1 MQESATPAYTAV
13 ARTLH
18 WVTAALILIII
29 PLGLVI
35 YYDLGGKLADQIYD
49 LHRSIGALLIP
60 VVLVRLVY
68 RLFHKPARLPGDI
81 SCLQRFVAHATHWT
95 LYTLIIVQPFIGWIA
110 TSAFRAPIPVFAL
123 LELPPIWSEQRE
135 FSERMFVVHALIGFA
150 IAVLVAAHITAA
162 LHHHFV
168 RKDRILARM
177 IKG

>member
-1 MQESATPAYTAV
+1 MHESATPAYTAV

-35 YYDLGGKLADQIYD
+35 YFDLGGKLADQIYD
-49 LHRSIGALLIP
+49 LHRSIGALVIP
-60 VVLVRLVY
+60 IVLVRVAY

-81 SCLQRFVAHATHWT
+81 SCLQQFVAHTTHWT
-95 LYTLIIVQPFIGWIA
+95 LYALITVQPFIGWIA
-110 TSAFRAPIPVFAL
+110 TSAFRAPIPVFGL
-123 LELPPIWSEQRE
+123 FELPPIWPEHRAS
-135 FSERMFVVHALIGFA
+135 SERMFAVHAVIGFA
-150 IAVLVAAHITAA
+150 IAVLAAAHITAA

-168 RKDRILARM
+168 RKDRILVRM